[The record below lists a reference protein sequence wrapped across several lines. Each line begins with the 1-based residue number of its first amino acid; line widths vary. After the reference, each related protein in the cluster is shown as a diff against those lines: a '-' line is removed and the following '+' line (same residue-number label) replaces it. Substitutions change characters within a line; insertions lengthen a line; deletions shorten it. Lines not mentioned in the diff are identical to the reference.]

1 MSISISS
8 INYCPV
14 KSISFQSIK
23 SCEIRKNIG
32 IVGDRIFAFSKGLDL
47 NQAKLFEK
55 KLEERRGKWNKILT
69 LKNSPSLNKYNF
81 LFDNDKITLNQNNNE
96 ILTINIDE
104 TDEYELLSNK
114 ILELES
120 SLQKPIYLMKNKDIP
135 FFDTSISNKTILNHS
150 ISLINTKSVEDFQN
164 KTNQEIE
171 TQRFRGNIFFDGVD
185 SWEERKWIGK
195 IIKINDIS
203 FKVEKN
209 IPRCVAINLKP
220 NTDDNS
226 LNLLQSLKK
235 TYNHF
240 DMGVYLTAL
249 DDGPINIGDNIS
261 L

>member
-23 SCEIRKNIG
+23 SCEILKNIG

-47 NQAKLFEK
+47 NQAQLFEK

-81 LFDNDKITLNQNNNE
+81 LFDNDKLTLTQNNNK

-104 TDEYELLSNK
+104 TSEYELLSNK

-120 SLQKPIYLMKNKDIP
+120 SLQKPVYLMKNKDIP

-171 TQRFRGNIFFDGVD
+171 SQRFRGNIFVNGVD
-185 SWEERKWIGK
+185 AWEERNWIGK

-249 DDGPINIGDNIS
+249 NDGLINIGDNIS
-261 L
+261 I

>member
-47 NQAKLFEK
+47 NQAQLFEK

-81 LFDNDKITLNQNNNE
+81 LFDNDKLTLTQNNNE

-104 TDEYELLSNK
+104 TGEYELLSNK

-120 SLQKPIYLMKNKDIP
+120 SLQKPVYLMKNKDIP

-171 TQRFRGNIFFDGVD
+171 TQRFRGNIFVDGVD
-185 SWEERKWIGK
+185 AWEERNWIGK
-195 IIKINDIS
+195 IIKINNIS

-240 DMGVYLTAL
+240 DMRVYLTAL
-249 DDGPINIGDNIS
+249 DDGSINIGDNIS

>member
-47 NQAKLFEK
+47 NQAQLFEK

-81 LFDNDKITLNQNNNE
+81 LFDNDKLTLTQNNNE

-104 TDEYELLSNK
+104 TGEYELLSNK

-171 TQRFRGNIFFDGVD
+171 TQRFRGNIFVDGVD
-185 SWEERKWIGK
+185 AWEERNWIGK

-249 DDGPINIGDNIS
+249 DDGSINIGDNIS